1 MVDTSGLFS
10 QVSSGRVSRQ
20 IIERLGDAIRA
31 GELAPGHRLPPE
43 RELAE
48 RFGVSRVSVRDALRS
63 LEALGLIEVRIG
75 AGGGPIVRAPGA
87 EVVEQSLTNLL
98 LTSTLSPV
106 DIAEARLL
114 LDFGTVALVAARATD
129 ADFDALGQMLVGA
142 RRHLAEGTYTPGMSG
157 QWHLRLAEAT
167 RNPAIALVVA
177 AVRGSM
183 SMSVVRLSSPRSGDW
198 NRTAI
203 EQHEEILGALRSR
216 DGRRAQA
223 LMAAHLLDDH
233 RTPDQV
239 GETLAA
245 LMGTAEVE
253 VDRHA

>member
-31 GELAPGHRLPPE
+31 GELLPGDRLPPE

-63 LEALGLIEVRIG
+63 LEVLGLIEVRVG

-98 LTSTLSPV
+98 LTSTLGPV

-114 LDFGTVALVAARATD
+114 LDFGTVALVSARATD
-129 ADFDALGQMLVGA
+129 NDLDALGQMIVDA
-142 RRHLAEGTYTPGMSG
+142 RRHLAEGTYTAEMSG

-167 RNPAIALVVA
+167 QNPAIALVVA

-198 NRTAI
+198 NRTSI
-203 EQHEEILGALRSR
+203 EQHEQILAALRAR

-239 GETLAA
+239 RETLAA
-245 LMGTAEVE
+245 LMGTVE
-253 VDRHA
+253 AVADRDA